1 MSDRRIIYSV
11 DTLFKQLKNNTLS
24 FGGVQIIM
32 GGDWRQTLPIVDGV
46 KGFGVTNFVIKNTEL
61 WKSIEKFKL
70 TQNKRAQ
77 EDPQYAKR
85 ILAIG
90 DGTNY
95 IDEKRRMVLIPNKNI
110 ERRSD
115 RALADW
121 VFPNVNLMNNM
132 TKNSALLTV
141 DNKTALRLNEV
152 ILDKLDS
159 PCREFL
165 SLDTPDKD
173 NGMAVDAGVF
183 FPQVFARCD
192 RRRQR
197 GRIGGGGDDI
207 AVAVPSQPDED
218 KYEEQGSA
226 VKDVAGH
233 ALGHD
238 FAHCESFPWRF
249 QVGPLWAWTGMVA
262 LTKVK
267 RPGFV
272 AAFQSGK
279 MFQPRAGECGQ
290 G

>member
-121 VFPNVNLMNNM
+121 VFPNVNLMNKM

-173 NGMAVDAGVF
+173 NGMAVDAAIFASETPSGMPPHRLRLKVGA
-183 FPQVFARCD
+183 QVVLMRNISIEQGLCNGTRLTVEKF
-192 RRRQR
+192 
-197 GRIGGGGDDI
+197 GDD
-207 AVAVPSQPDED
+207 VSSE
-218 KYEEQGSA
+218 Y
-226 VKDVAGH
+226 
-233 ALGHD
+233 
-238 FAHCESFPWRF
+238 FESITFII
-249 QVGPLWAWTGMVA
+249 
-262 LTKVK
+262 
-267 RPGFV
+267 
-272 AAFQSGK
+272 
-279 MFQPRAGECGQ
+279 
-290 G
+290 